1 MEDRKDEERE
11 PREYVEL
18 KRGMMPDGN
27 YSNSAQY
34 MNQVNMVSRDFAS
47 SNNCISGGGGIS
59 ITKLIAW
66 GVLGSLLD
74 D

>member
-1 MEDRKDEERE
+1 MKDRKDEERE
-11 PREYVEL
+11 SREYVEL

-27 YSNSAQY
+27 TSNEVS

-47 SNNCISGGGGIS
+47 SNSCISGGGGIS
-59 ITKLIAW
+59 LTKVIV
-66 GVLGSLLD
+66 GVVLGSLLD